1 MQVVDKLIGMHKE
14 QLQRRPNAS
23 TPAGPTATAL
33 VLRRARHGGVTLVE
47 LIVVIGVLALA
58 GAIALPPFLDWRHGM
73 RLRAAANEVRSDL
86 ERARARA
93 IKENTDVVVQF
104 EPTTGLYR
112 MTYSDEAGTVV
123 LIKSAS
129 LPPGIRIATE
139 NAAYTL
145 DSFGNQALFGSRG
158 TARAATLV
166 LANPKGS
173 TRQIVINYLGRI
185 DLRN

>member
-1 MQVVDKLIGMHKE
+1 MQVVDKTIGVHKE
-14 QLQRRPNAS
+14 NWHRCPYASAPARPSAPVS
-23 TPAGPTATAL
+23 AP
-33 VLRRARHGGVTLVE
+33 RRARQGGMTIIELV
-47 LIVVIGVLALA
+47 VVIGVLVLA
-58 GAIALPPFLDWRHGM
+58 GAVALPPFADWRHGM
-73 RLRAAANEVRSDL
+73 RLRAAANEIRTDL

-93 IKENTDVVVQF
+93 IKENTDVAVQF
-104 EPTTGLYR
+104 EPSTGLYR
-112 MTYSDEAGTVV
+112 MTYTDEAGTAV

-129 LPPGIRIATE
+129 LPPGIRMATE